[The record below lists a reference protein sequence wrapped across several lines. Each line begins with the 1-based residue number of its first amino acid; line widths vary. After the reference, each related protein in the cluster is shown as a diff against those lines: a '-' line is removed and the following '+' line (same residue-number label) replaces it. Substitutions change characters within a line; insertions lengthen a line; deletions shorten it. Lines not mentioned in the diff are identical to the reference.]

1 MASVQ
6 HPPDA
11 IAGFVIQYRAADNL
25 FKNRL
30 TNSEKNMTEQTIT
43 LDVPPGYEI
52 IEAEVCSTDIEYF
65 GREVDK

>member
-30 TNSEKNMTEQTIT
+30 TNSEKNMNKIIAGIHI
-43 LDVPPGYEI
+43 PGK
-52 IEAEVCSTDIEYF
+52 C
-65 GREVDK
+65 